1 MASSAAS
8 IANPARCA
16 IPRIAKGKSSDG
28 RVCIVKL
35 NDEHGFE
42 HRVCRLSITKLF
54 NYPLGNLVLQ
64 WPHSRKSGNG
74 VPRMVDESTTAVE
87 EIKEEKRPKGKR
99 AKKAARGK
107 RAAAAGKRRGAA
119 GQVAY
124 PKDSLAKSL
133 RIPQAI
139 LEQNAGNPCTPKEA
153 AGFARIGLTGEIGV
167 EISSATKYGLLERP
181 SPGKVKPT
189 ELVRKIARPED
200 PKDRL
205 EALRQAVLTAPV
217 ISDMYKRYRGEYLP
231 DKEFLRNT
239 AINSFGVAEDQADGF
254 IGIFLQTLGD
264 AELLQDIGDGKTRV
278 LDVTTP
284 TSGAPSSEVGEEQ
297 IRKLSKGVTVQAT
310 DTCFVVM
317 PFADPI
323 GGYYETIYQPA
334 IERAKLKPNRADAD
348 IYGTGKIIDQI
359 WRGIN
364 SARVLVAELTGR
376 NPNVLYELG
385 LAHALK
391 KPVVLVSSNKDD
403 VPFDVQHVRVI
414 YYDRN
419 DPFWGQKLIEKVAEN
434 ILSALQDPKDAILFR
449 DSK

>member
-1 MASSAAS
+1 
-8 IANPARCA
+8 
-16 IPRIAKGKSSDG
+16 
-28 RVCIVKL
+28 
-35 NDEHGFE
+35 
-42 HRVCRLSITKLF
+42 
-54 NYPLGNLVLQ
+54 
-64 WPHSRKSGNG
+64 
-74 VPRMVDESTTAVE
+74 MVDESATAIE
-87 EIKEEKRPKGKR
+87 EPKGEKPKAKR
-99 AKKAARGK
+99 RGKKAAAKRNKRGT
-107 RAAAAGKRRGAA
+107 AAGKRRGAA

-139 LEQNAGNPCTPKEA
+139 LEQNAGNACTPKEA
-153 AGFARIGLTGEIGV
+153 AGFARIGWTGEIGV

-217 ISDMYKRYRGEYLP
+217 ISDLYKRYRGEYLP

-239 AINSFGVAEDQADGF
+239 AINSFNVAEDQADEF
-254 IGIFLQTLGD
+254 IGIFLQTLKD

-284 TSGAPSSEVGEEQ
+284 TSGVPSSEIGEEQ
-297 IRKLSKGVTVQAT
+297 IKKLSKGVTVQAT

-323 GGYYETIYQPA
+323 GGYYESVYQPA

-385 LAHALK
+385 LAHALR

-449 DSK
+449 ETK